1 MSIGYASKTLAVPA
15 ARMQSV
21 VQRLATPERLTQVI
35 DGNLRALDAAL
46 DYQAK
51 NGIHLFRVSSDVIP
65 FGSSPVNALDWVRDF
80 EPQLAALGRKA
91 RRHRIRLS
99 MHPGQYTVLNSPD
112 ADVVERAKLDLAY
125 HAAFL
130 DALEMDATAKIV
142 LHVGGAYGDKLRALE
157 RFASAY
163 GTLPSA
169 VRRRLV
175 IENDDRLFTAQ
186 DVLSLSR
193 TTGAPMVFDILHH
206 ELHHEPDAPDWR
218 TLLDAAAATW
228 KPEDGVQKMHYAQ
241 QAPGRRLGSHTDSIE
256 LEPFLAFYREL
267 EAHRTDA
274 GSAGDASGACFGMP
288 DIMLEVKDKNLSA
301 LKCILSTS
309 ERGRFAEL
317 EREWA
322 RYKYAVLEHDQ
333 AAYLALRTLLKDKRA
348 WPAIPFYETVERA
361 LAKPVEPGSFRN
373 AAQHVWGYLS
383 GHATPRERASF
394 ERLVAQ
400 GNQRAAKRKLHALAE
415 KYDQA
420 YLLESYYFIESPS
433 LSI

>member
-35 DGNLRALDAAL
+35 DGNLHALDAAL

-51 NGIHLFRVSSDVIP
+51 NGIRLFRISSDVIP
-65 FGSSPVNALDWVRDF
+65 FGSSPVNALDWVHDF

-91 RRHRIRLS
+91 RRHHIRLS

-130 DALEMDATAKIV
+130 DALELDATAKIV
-142 LHVGGAYGDKLRALE
+142 LHVGGAYGDKPRALE

-163 GTLPSA
+163 GALPSA

-186 DVLSLSR
+186 DVLALSR
-193 TTGAPMVFDILHH
+193 ATGAPVVFDILHH
-206 ELHHEPDAPDWR
+206 ELNHEPGAPDWR
-218 TLLDAAAATW
+218 TLLDEAAATW
-228 KPEDGVQKMHYAQ
+228 GPEDGVQKMHYAQ
-241 QAPGRRLGSHTDSIE
+241 QAPGRKLGSHTDTIA
-256 LEPFLAFYREL
+256 LGPFLAFHREL
-267 EAHRTDA
+267 AEHRGAAGCAGATDGANTA
-274 GSAGDASGACFGMP
+274 GLGMP

-301 LKCILSTS
+301 LKCILCTS
-309 ERGRFAEL
+309 ERGRFTEL

-333 AAYLALRTLLKDKRA
+333 AAYLALRALLKDKRA

-361 LAKPVEPGSFRN
+361 LATPVDPGSFRN
-373 AAQHVWGYLS
+373 AAQHVWGYVS
-383 GHATPRERASF
+383 DHATPRERASF
-394 ERLVAQ
+394 ERLLERDDR
-400 GNQRAAKRKLHALAE
+400 RAAKRKLRVLAE
-415 KYDQA
+415 KYDQE
-420 YLLESYYFIESPS
+420 YLLESYYFTR
-433 LSI
+433 

>member
-1 MSIGYASKTLAVPA
+1 
-15 ARMQSV
+15 
-21 VQRLATPERLTQVI
+21 
-35 DGNLRALDAAL
+35 
-46 DYQAK
+46 
-51 NGIHLFRVSSDVIP
+51 
-65 FGSSPVNALDWVRDF
+65 
-80 EPQLAALGRKA
+80 
-91 RRHRIRLS
+91 
-99 MHPGQYTVLNSPD
+99 
-112 ADVVERAKLDLAY
+112 
-125 HAAFL
+125 
-130 DALEMDATAKIV
+130 
-142 LHVGGAYGDKLRALE
+142 
-157 RFASAY
+157 
-163 GTLPSA
+163 
-169 VRRRLV
+169 
-175 IENDDRLFTAQ
+175 
-186 DVLSLSR
+186 
-193 TTGAPMVFDILHH
+193 MVFDILHH

-241 QAPGRRLGSHTDSIE
+241 QAPGRRPGSHTDSIE

-288 DIMLEVKDKNLSA
+288 DIILEVKDKNLSA

-309 ERGRFAEL
+309 ERSRLAEL

-333 AAYLALRTLLKDKRA
+333 TAYLALRTLLKDKRT

-373 AAQHVWGYLS
+373 AAQHGWGYLS

-394 ERLVAQ
+394 ERLMAQ

-420 YLLESYYFIESPS
+420 YLLESYYFIESSS